1 MSRDELFE
9 LLDNTAEEWTI
20 DYVQKLRGVA
30 RDILNGL
37 TDSIITQEEI
47 EEYLRKQEALFVER
61 MESSIDDIKAEI
73 ENLIENGGDQKEGIL
88 SQLSETF
95 NDIYHKMVANLRKL
109 VNK

>member
-37 TDSIITQEEI
+37 SDSIITQEEI

>member
-37 TDSIITQEEI
+37 SDSIITQEEI

-95 NDIYHKMVANLRKL
+95 NDIYY
-109 VNK
+109 

>member
-37 TDSIITQEEI
+37 SDSIITQEEI

-88 SQLSETF
+88 SQLSEPF
-95 NDIYHKMVANLRKL
+95 NDIYHKMVANLRRL

>member
-37 TDSIITQEEI
+37 SDSIITQEEI

-95 NDIYHKMVANLRKL
+95 NDIYHKMVANLRKQ